1 MAYLKSTTAYVFDVL
16 NAPVGTKMS
25 FQQTTAPLNWTKQ
38 TASDDV
44 ALRLVSGTV
53 GTGGTVAF
61 DTCLAS
67 KTPTI
72 TMTNANFTLQTT
84 HLAGHHHPVPYDGN
98 NVGAVEWTEKWSTV
112 HAMTS
117 VGNVGGDTA
126 HSHGNSAAS
135 SALDLNVSY
144 VDVIIAT
151 KD

>member
-38 TASDDV
+38 TDSTDV

-53 GTGGTVAF
+53 GSGGTVAF
-61 DTCLAS
+61 DTAFAS

-84 HLAGHHHPVPYDGN
+84 HLAAHQHPIPYDGN
-98 NVGAVEWTEKWSTV
+98 NIGSAEWTEKWSSV
-112 HAMTS
+112 HALTS
-117 VGNVGGDTA
+117 VGIEGGNTP

>member
-1 MAYLKSTTAYVFDVL
+1 MAYLKSTEAYVYDNL
-16 NAPVGTKMS
+16 NAPVGTKML
-25 FQQTTAPLNWTKQ
+25 FQQTAAPLNWTKQ
-38 TASDDV
+38 TDSTDV

-84 HLAGHHHPVPYDGN
+84 HLADHSHPVPYDGN
-98 NVGAVEWTEKWSTV
+98 NVGANEWTEKWSTV
-112 HAMTS
+112 HAITG
-117 VGNVGGDTA
+117 VGSNGGDTA
-126 HSHGNSAAS
+126 HSHGNSATC
-135 SALDLNVSY
+135 SAIDLNVAY
-144 VDVIIAT
+144 VDVIVAT